1 MLMRRLSP
9 STVDL
14 EPALGSVSIPS
25 YLVDR
30 SGVITWMNESAVEL
44 FGDAR
49 GRPFT
54 TVVPVESQPQARL
67 KFLRNVFGRTR
78 SHDFETYL
86 IDAEGR
92 RMRVEICSAQ
102 VREGGEVVG
111 MFGVLPLVQP
121 AMQPHPELTPRQNEV
136 LDLLARGASTEQMAE
151 MLGISTQTVRNH
163 VAATLRALRVH
174 SRVEAVARAR
184 KLGMLTGGAG

>member
-1 MLMRRLSP
+1 MTQMCQEATRFDRGSPGTETRAMLMRRLSP

-30 SGVITWMNESAVEL
+30 SGVITWMNDSAVEL

-78 SHDFETYL
+78 
-86 IDAEGR
+86 
-92 RMRVEICSAQ
+92 
-102 VREGGEVVG
+102 
-111 MFGVLPLVQP
+111 
-121 AMQPHPELTPRQNEV
+121 
-136 LDLLARGASTEQMAE
+136 
-151 MLGISTQTVRNH
+151 
-163 VAATLRALRVH
+163 
-174 SRVEAVARAR
+174 
-184 KLGMLTGGAG
+184 